1 LAAAARLDGTVVAGV
16 ARPDSGERA
25 FRFAHPAG
33 TMAVE
38 ITVRS
43 DRSLERAAIG
53 RTQRKVMEGVAY
65 VSTT

>member
-1 LAAAARLDGTVVAGV
+1 
-16 ARPDSGERA
+16 
-25 FRFAHPAG
+25 
-33 TMAVE
+33 MAVE